1 VISCQSGSA
10 VNNDPDVCT
19 STLDA
24 GFPTLITGTAP
35 VVFTWEMTGATSAFG
50 TGPIGY
56 YTFNGGVTTI
66 TWTATNAAGM
76 GVCTQTVT
84 ITDNQPP
91 DFSVPS
97 DKNYCVRNIETANY
111 DAPTIDITPA
121 RPDYYLFAAG
131 TTDLDLDPTTFS
143 DNCPCVFAIRWRID
157 FEDGS
162 FLPALPGTYI
172 SGQPSTFGSDIL
184 FPGDVFL
191 SLPHHITYQIVD
203 CSGNVSASKTVRVT
217 INPRPDVIKLTAK

>member
-1 VISCQSGSA
+1 
-10 VNNDPDVCT
+10 
-19 STLDA
+19 
-24 GFPTLITGTAP
+24 LITGTAP
-35 VVFTWEMTGATSAFG
+35 VVYTWEMTGATSAFG

-66 TWTATNAAGM
+66 TWTATNPAGV

-91 DFSVPS
+91 DFSIPT

-172 SGQPSTFGSDIL
+172 SGQPSAFGSDIM
-184 FPGDVFL
+184 FPGDVFF
-191 SLPHHITYQIVD
+191 SLPHQITYQIVD

-217 INPRPDVIKLTAK
+217 INPRPDVIKLTAN